1 MRSAVVSENDL
12 IVGILCTIV
21 HRILVIMYDQP
32 VGKNR
37 NKSAIVAESI
47 LRSVQAL
54 RREDTEP
61 TFNAI
66 LEYLSS
72 RRILSNHRSLRAYL
86 DIMVKS
92 GLLSL
97 RKEPVK
103 QPNVR
108 PRQVYSIT
116 GSDPFIEAGERAML
130 FHGLNWTVPSRSSIK
145 AKTDIEGL
153 TRARIAQGTLYG
165 SLEDAIVETL
175 AKTKNTERVFRTL
188 TFCAAMLATK
198 KFDHGY
204 LTQRA
209 KERNVEDPVERL
221 LDEID
226 YLLNSPKPEVDDI
239 RTLYE
244 VRRRL
249 ANRAPMS
256 LRPKSR
262 EFPLSPDEMVDVLGK
277 QLGVK

>member
-1 MRSAVVSENDL
+1 MYEQPAEN
-12 IVGILCTIV
+12 
-21 HRILVIMYDQP
+21 
-32 VGKNR
+32 KR
-37 NKSAIVAESI
+37 NKSVIVAESV
-47 LRSVQAL
+47 LKSVEAL
-54 RREDTEP
+54 RKDSTDP

-66 LEYLSS
+66 LAYLSS

-108 PRQVYSIT
+108 PRQVYSLT
-116 GSDPFIEAGERAML
+116 GSGPFIEAGERALL

-145 AKTDIEGL
+145 RKTSIEGL
-153 TRARIAQGTLYG
+153 ARARIAQGTLYG

-175 AKTKNTERVFRTL
+175 AKNKNTERVFRTL

-198 KFDHGY
+198 RFDHAY
-204 LTQRA
+204 IMRRA
-209 KERNVEDPVERL
+209 KERDVADLVDSL

-226 YLLNSPKPEVDDI
+226 YLLDSPKPEVDDI

-244 VRRRL
+244 IRKRL
-249 ANRAPMS
+249 ASRARKPP
-256 LRPKSR
+256 RPKSR
-262 EFPLSPDEMVDVLGK
+262 GFPLSPDEMVDIIGK

>member
-1 MRSAVVSENDL
+1 
-12 IVGILCTIV
+12 
-21 HRILVIMYDQP
+21 MYDQP
-32 VGKNR
+32 VDKR
-37 NKSAIVAESI
+37 NKSILIAESI
-47 LRSVQAL
+47 LRSVEAL
-54 RREDTEP
+54 KKEGTEP
-61 TFNAI
+61 TFNAV
-66 LEYLSS
+66 LAYLSS
-72 RRILSNHRSLRAYL
+72 RRMLSNHRSLRAYL

-116 GSDPFIEAGERAML
+116 GSDPLIEAGERAML
-130 FHGLNWTVPSRSSIK
+130 FHGLNWTLPSRSSIK
-145 AKTDIEGL
+145 TKTDIEGL
-153 TRARIAQGTLYG
+153 VRARIEHETVYG

-175 AKTKNTERVFRTL
+175 AKSKNSQRVFRAL
-188 TFCAAMLATK
+188 TFGAAMLATR

-204 LTQRA
+204 LMQRA
-209 KERNVEDPVERL
+209 KGKEVEGLVQGL
-221 LDEID
+221 LDEIT
-226 YLLNSPKPEVDDI
+226 YLLDSPKPEVDDI

-244 VRRRL
+244 IRNRLVSQRRT
-249 ANRAPMS
+249 S

-262 EFPLSPDEMVDVLGK
+262 KFPLSADEMVDVIGK